1 MKRAVITSATGAIG
15 IALIKELFKNNI
27 EVLALCRKGSP
38 RNSNIPNHQLVHID
52 YCNLEDIVNYNNEN
66 GLYDVFFHMA
76 WVGTIGAARND
87 MYLQNLNVK
96 YALDAVR
103 LAKRL
108 GCRRFIG
115 IGSQAEYGVQNKI
128 LTPNTPTF
136 PLTGYGI
143 GKLTAGLMTRQLS
156 KQLKLEHV
164 WVRVL
169 SVYGPCDWKNSLI
182 MSTIRKLGNH
192 ETPSLTKGEQ
202 VWDYLYSGDAAEALR
217 LVAEKGI
224 SEKIYVLGSGSAM
237 PLFEYINTI
246 KELIDPNA
254 YLAYGDIPYSKDQI
268 MYLRADISELTKDT
282 GWVSNTVF
290 RDGIK
295 EILKANN
302 N

>member
-1 MKRAVITSATGAIG
+1 MVCKI
-15 IALIKELFKNNI
+15 
-27 EVLALCRKGSP
+27 
-38 RNSNIPNHQLVHID
+38 
-52 YCNLEDIVNYNNEN
+52 
-66 GLYDVFFHMA
+66 
-76 WVGTIGAARND
+76 
-87 MYLQNLNVK
+87 
-96 YALDAVR
+96 
-103 LAKRL
+103 
-108 GCRRFIG
+108 
-115 IGSQAEYGVQNKI
+115 KI

-136 PLTGYGI
+136 PLTVYGI
-143 GKLTAGLMTRQLS
+143 GNLTAGLMTRQLS
-156 KQLKLEHV
+156 KQLKLGHV

-169 SVYGPCDWKNSLI
+169 SVYGSYDWKNSLI

>member
-1 MKRAVITSATGAIG
+1 M
-15 IALIKELFKNNI
+15 
-27 EVLALCRKGSP
+27 
-38 RNSNIPNHQLVHID
+38 
-52 YCNLEDIVNYNNEN
+52 
-66 GLYDVFFHMA
+66 
-76 WVGTIGAARND
+76 
-87 MYLQNLNVK
+87 
-96 YALDAVR
+96 
-103 LAKRL
+103 
-108 GCRRFIG
+108 
-115 IGSQAEYGVQNKI
+115 
-128 LTPNTPTF
+128 
-136 PLTGYGI
+136 
-143 GKLTAGLMTRQLS
+143 
-156 KQLKLEHV
+156 
-164 WVRVL
+164 
-169 SVYGPCDWKNSLI
+169 
-182 MSTIRKLGNH
+182 GNH